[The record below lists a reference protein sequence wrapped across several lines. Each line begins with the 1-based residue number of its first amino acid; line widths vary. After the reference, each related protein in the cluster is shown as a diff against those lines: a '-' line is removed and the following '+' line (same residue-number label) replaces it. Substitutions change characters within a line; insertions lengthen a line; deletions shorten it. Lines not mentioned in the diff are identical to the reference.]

1 MVAVTTCIQNDLSEA
16 EVWKPEAL
24 GACSRFSILVTNL
37 QLLSW
42 ADKMPS
48 DVEID

>member
-16 EVWKPEAL
+16 KVWKLEAL
-24 GACSRFSILVTNL
+24 GACSRFSILVTSL
-37 QLLSW
+37 HLLSC

-48 DVEID
+48 DVETD